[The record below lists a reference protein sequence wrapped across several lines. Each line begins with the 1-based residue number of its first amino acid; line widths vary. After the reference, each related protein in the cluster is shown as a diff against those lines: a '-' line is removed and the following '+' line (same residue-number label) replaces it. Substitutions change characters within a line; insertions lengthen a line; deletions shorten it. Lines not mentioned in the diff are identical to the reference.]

1 MQVCIIKNIRSKIND
16 LANTSNEIKTKENMS
31 NYIDGFVLPV
41 PRIHLNE
48 YKRVAEMVATIWKE
62 HGALAY
68 FEYVGE
74 DLKLE
79 GTRSFP
85 ELVDAKEDEAIVFG
99 WVVFDSREGRDL
111 ANERVAADPRMT
123 DLIAPL
129 TDLSRMVFDAKRMV
143 YGGFQPLIPSNSSKV
158 K

>member
-1 MQVCIIKNIRSKIND
+1 M
-16 LANTSNEIKTKENMS
+16 A

-41 PRIHLNE
+41 PRNHLDE
-48 YKRVAEMVATIWKE
+48 YKRVSETVADIWKE

-85 ELVDAKEDEAIVFG
+85 EFLNAKENEAIVFG
-99 WVVFDSREGRDL
+99 WVVFNSRETRDL
-111 ANERVAADPRMT
+111 ANKRVAADPRMKG
-123 DLIAPL
+123 LIEPL
-129 TDLSRMVFDAKRMV
+129 TDPSRMVFDAKRMV
-143 YGGFQPLIPSNSSKV
+143 FGGFRTLVQSNNS
-158 K
+158 

>member
-1 MQVCIIKNIRSKIND
+1 MKKQIPNKSGED
-16 LANTSNEIKTKENMS
+16 NMT

-41 PRIHLNE
+41 PRDHLDK
-48 YKRVAEMVATIWKE
+48 YKHVAETVAKIWKE

-85 ELVDAKEDEAIVFG
+85 DLVNAKENEAIVFG
-99 WVVFDSREGRDL
+99 WVVFDSREARDL
-111 ANERVAADPRMT
+111 ANERVMADPRMEE
-123 DLIAPL
+123 LIGPL
-129 TDLSRMVFDAKRMV
+129 MDPSRMVFDAKRMV
-143 YGGFQPLIPSNSSKV
+143 YGGFQPLIQSNNS
-158 K
+158 

>member
-1 MQVCIIKNIRSKIND
+1 M
-16 LANTSNEIKTKENMS
+16 A

-41 PRIHLNE
+41 PRIHLKE
-48 YKRVAEMVATIWKE
+48 YKDVAETVAKIWKE
-62 HGALAY
+62 YGALDY

-85 ELVDAKEDEAIVFG
+85 EAVETKDDESIVFG
-99 WVVFDSREGRDL
+99 WVVFESRKARDI

-129 TDLSRMVFDAKRMV
+129 TDPSKIVFDAKRMI
-143 YGGFQPLIPSNSSKV
+143 YGGFESLV
-158 K
+158 